1 MGDQEEGAH
10 EGAHAQAAGEVSSQ
24 PPADRSAAAA
34 KNADKVV
41 ILAKNVAN
49 APILKTTQFS
59 ASASH
64 PFSKVIQHIQ
74 VSSCVCPDCM
84 FTPAQFPLAATRSSY
99 PAPPSV
105 ALCIVF
111 RGLLCLRVAPSACVF
126 ALSPRISHLYLTT
139 ALPPFP
145 VYARTHAPLQNKI
158 RMSAA
163 HKDAVVHLF
172 INQSF
177 SPSPDEQ
184 VCDDI
189 HTDTC
194 KYAHGT

>member
-1 MGDQEEGAH
+1 MGDQE

-74 VSSCVCPDCM
+74 VSSCVRPDCM
-84 FTPAQFPLAATRSSY
+84 FACTCPHTFPWLRL
-99 PAPPSV
+99 APPILR
-105 ALCIVF
+105 LCCTVHCF
-111 RGLLCLRVAPSACVF
+111 QSQRAPPPPCRTCCVCVCSLSTHLASFLNYSSA
-126 ALSPRISHLYLTT
+126 
-139 ALPPFP
+139 PFP
-145 VYARTHAPLQNKI
+145 RLRTYACTSAEQDTHVSSAQRCCCAPLHQPVLLPVA
-158 RMSAA
+158 RRTG
-163 HKDAVVHLF
+163 L
-172 INQSF
+172 
-177 SPSPDEQ
+177 
-184 VCDDI
+184 
-189 HTDTC
+189 
-194 KYAHGT
+194 

>member
-1 MGDQEEGAH
+1 MGDQE

-74 VSSCVCPDCM
+74 VSSCVRPDCM
-84 FTPAQFPLAATRSSY
+84 FACTCPHTFPWLRL
-99 PAPPSV
+99 APPISR
-105 ALCIVF
+105 LCCTVHCF
-111 RGLLCLRVAPSACVF
+111 QSQRAPPPPCRTCCVF
-126 ALSPRISHLYLTT
+126 APSPRISHLSLTI

-189 HTDTC
+189 RTDTR
-194 KYAHGT
+194 KYAHGI